1 MNCSMFVEIWLCQ
14 WFPYVSVWLEDRRFC
29 RVFSYIPSAIRCE
42 WEIVCFGCSS
52 YTFDWLLFYGWRC
65 VWVKSRNNFPP
76 INRFWSLNVFI
87 LKIILFSWNK
97 IVIEVKNSVIWNF
110 AKNVSEKSKI
120 CQDVHYVDWVNQ
132 RTNPIIF
139 FKNGSKSM
147 ILDRGNLILSLK
159 NGSKSVISNNGDFI
173 LFLQKRLEISDLG

>member
-1 MNCSMFVEIWLCQ
+1 MNCSMLVEIWLCQ

-87 LKIILFSWNK
+87 LKIILFSRNK
-97 IVIEVKNSVIWNF
+97 IVIESNIFAVWNF
-110 AKNVSEKSKI
+110 AKNVSKKSKI
-120 CQDVHYVDWVNQ
+120 WKNVYYVDWGHQEQIVFVPVKGLTLYFSSKMAQNQ
-132 RTNPIIF
+132 WFWI
-139 FKNGSKSM
+139 GV
-147 ILDRGNLILSLK
+147 G
-159 NGSKSVISNNGDFI
+159 
-173 LFLQKRLEISDLG
+173 